1 METLLKAD
9 IFFFV
14 TTIVVIVL
22 SIVIAVAL
30 VYVVRILRDILHVT
44 RNVRDESDKIVAD
57 VDEFRSDMKKQ
68 GTVVSSTISIL
79 LKGVNSTL
87 KRIIH
92 KKKK

>member
-87 KRIIH
+87 KRIIN